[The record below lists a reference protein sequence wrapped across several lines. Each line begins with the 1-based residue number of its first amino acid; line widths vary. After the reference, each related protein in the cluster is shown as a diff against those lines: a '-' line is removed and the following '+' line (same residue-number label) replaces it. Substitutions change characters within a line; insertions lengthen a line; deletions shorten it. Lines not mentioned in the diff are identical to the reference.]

1 MHSFTSCMHSFTSC
15 MHSFGTFIHSF
26 TSNASGRRISSRD
39 ARAAA
44 PDAMRS
50 MDFQGQRASER
61 AAKVTLA
68 IGAVVAY
75 ARGWLAGGD
84 FGKTMRAF
92 AWSVAVACVV
102 SVPPWKVY
110 ARNPV
115 TWRSSKRVGGEAREE
130 EGKSG
135 DGKKKEKEKERASG
149 RASGTPA
156 RTRRA
161 AT

>member
-1 MHSFTSCMHSFTSC
+1 MNECMNHSCMHAC
-15 MHSFGTFIHSF
+15 MHARMHRISC
-26 TSNASGRRISSRD
+26 TSNAFGRRISSRD
-39 ARAAA
+39 ARAVS

-84 FGKTMRAF
+84 FGETMRAF

-102 SVPPWKVY
+102 SVPPWNVY

-115 TWRSSKRVGGEAREE
+115 TWRSSTRVGGEAREE

-135 DGKKKEKEKERASG
+135 DGKKTQKKKKERASG

>member
-1 MHSFTSCMHSFTSC
+1 MHPVV
-15 MHSFGTFIHSF
+15 
-26 TSNASGRRISSRD
+26 ASRD
-39 ARAAA
+39 ARAIS

-102 SVPPWKVY
+102 SVPPWRAY

-115 TWRSSKRVGGEAREE
+115 TWRSSKRVGEEAREE

-135 DGKKKEKEKERASG
+135 DGKKAQKKEKEKERASG

>member
-1 MHSFTSCMHSFTSC
+1 MHARAHV
-15 MHSFGTFIHSF
+15 IHLECVKERK
-26 TSNASGRRISSRD
+26 NASGRRISRR
-39 ARAAA
+39 AR
-44 PDAMRS
+44 RLT

-61 AAKVTLA
+61 AAKATLA

-84 FGKTMRAF
+84 FDKTMRAF

-102 SVPPWKVY
+102 SVPPWRAY

-115 TWRSSKRVGGEAREE
+115 TWRSSKRVGGEAREG

-135 DGKKKEKEKERASG
+135 DGKKKKKEEKERASG

>member
-1 MHSFTSCMHSFTSC
+1 
-15 MHSFGTFIHSF
+15 
-26 TSNASGRRISSRD
+26 
-39 ARAAA
+39 
-44 PDAMRS
+44 

-84 FGKTMRAF
+84 FGETMRAF

-102 SVPPWKVY
+102 SVPPWNVY

-115 TWRSSKRVGGEAREE
+115 TWRSSTRVGGEAREE

-135 DGKKKEKEKERASG
+135 DGKKTQKKKARESLGKSVGDAGEDETRGDVEECVAENSTSSSACVRAYVYVCD
-149 RASGTPA
+149 
-156 RTRRA
+156 
-161 AT
+161 

>member
-1 MHSFTSCMHSFTSC
+1 MNACVKERMHPVV
-15 MHSFGTFIHSF
+15 
-26 TSNASGRRISSRD
+26 ASRD
-39 ARAAA
+39 ARSIS
-44 PDAMRS
+44 PDATRS

-84 FGKTMRAF
+84 FGTTMRAF

-135 DGKKKEKEKERASG
+135 DGKKKKKERASG

>member
-1 MHSFTSCMHSFTSC
+1 MHACMHRISC
-15 MHSFGTFIHSF
+15 
-26 TSNASGRRISSRD
+26 TSNAFGRRISSRD

-84 FGKTMRAF
+84 FGETMRAF

-102 SVPPWKVY
+102 SVPPWNVY

-115 TWRSSKRVGGEAREE
+115 TWRSSTRVGGEAREE

-135 DGKKKEKEKERASG
+135 DGKKTQKKKARERASG

>member
-1 MHSFTSCMHSFTSC
+1 
-15 MHSFGTFIHSF
+15 
-26 TSNASGRRISSRD
+26 
-39 ARAAA
+39 
-44 PDAMRS
+44 

-84 FGKTMRAF
+84 FGETMRAF

-102 SVPPWKVY
+102 SVPPWNVY

-115 TWRSSKRVGGEAREE
+115 TWRSSTRVGGEAREE

-135 DGKKKEKEKERASG
+135 DGKKTQKKKARERASG

>member
-1 MHSFTSCMHSFTSC
+1 MHESFILSFIHACMHALIASHAPRT
-15 MHSFGTFIHSF
+15 HSVV
-26 TSNASGRRISSRD
+26 ASRD

-84 FGKTMRAF
+84 FGETMRAF

-102 SVPPWKVY
+102 SVPPWNVY

-115 TWRSSKRVGGEAREE
+115 TWRSSTRVGGEAREE

-135 DGKKKEKEKERASG
+135 DGKKTQKKKARERASG

>member
-1 MHSFTSCMHSFTSC
+1 
-15 MHSFGTFIHSF
+15 
-26 TSNASGRRISSRD
+26 
-39 ARAAA
+39 
-44 PDAMRS
+44 

-84 FGKTMRAF
+84 FGETMRAF

-102 SVPPWKVY
+102 SVPPWNVY

-115 TWRSSKRVGGEAREE
+115 TWRSSTRVGGEAREE

-135 DGKKKEKEKERASG
+135 DGKKTQKKKKREREPREERRG
-149 RASGTPA
+149 RRRGRDA
-156 RTRRA
+156 RRRRGVCSRE
-161 AT
+161 